1 MTRSTTKLSVEELE
15 ERFRELI
22 LLMYTTSVRL
32 DELRERVYPYLAA
45 DVAFVDPWIRAR
57 GGDKFRTGL
66 LGFHCAFLFDFD
78 ITQLRVTMNGHGGGR
93 MIVDGVMNLRQI
105 PSYTYPLRAIL
116 VCDFVLTQGGT
127 RFEITSLEEMWSFA
141 DMIQNVPLFGSAYQG
156 FRFVSGYFFTG
167 FFWLS
172 RVVATRLPWSKQF
185 QGSCVF
191 QAQATGDRGRSA
203 SRHASRLFRRG

>member
-1 MTRSTTKLSVEELE
+1 M
-15 ERFRELI
+15 
-22 LLMYTTSVRL
+22 
-32 DELRERVYPYLAA
+32 
-45 DVAFVDPWIRAR
+45 DPWIRAR

-172 RVVATRLPWSKQF
+172 ASWPRGSPGPSSSRARACFRPRQRVIVAGVRRGTLRGFSDGADPISA
-185 QGSCVF
+185 C
-191 QAQATGDRGRSA
+191 GRS
-203 SRHASRLFRRG
+203 FRRPRAMGRRGGCSCRRQLPG